1 MTLKRDKGRIALIAV
16 LAVSL
21 LGNALAAGAVLRF
34 RALQSDLL
42 GPSAEQAFFSRAVRR
57 DLRAALRENADT
69 LRPALHRLAE
79 DRAAVVA
86 AGMAQPFDRAAL
98 DAAMTKFRTDADAGI
113 GVLQQVIGD
122 RLEARAA
129 AQK

>member
-34 RALQSDLL
+34 RALQSELL
-42 GPSAEQAFFSRAVRR
+42 GPAAEQALFPRAVRR
-57 DLRAALRENADT
+57 DLRAALRETAET

-86 AGMAQPFDRAAL
+86 AGAARPFDRAAL
-98 DAAMTKFRTDADAGI
+98 DAAMVAMRAQLDTTLGA
-113 GVLQQVIGD
+113 VQQVVGD
-122 RLEARAA
+122 RLEARAKG
-129 AQK
+129 Q

>member
-21 LGNALAAGAVLRF
+21 QGNALAAGAVLRF
-34 RALQSDLL
+34 RALQSELL
-42 GPSAEQAFFSRAVRR
+42 GPAAEQALFPRAVRR
-57 DLRAALRENADT
+57 DLRAALRENAET

-86 AGMAQPFDRAAL
+86 ASTAQPFDRAAL
-98 DAAMTKFRTDADAGI
+98 DAAMVAMRAQLDTTLGA
-113 GVLQQVIGD
+113 VQQVIGD
-122 RLEARAA
+122 RLEARARG
-129 AQK
+129 Q

>member
-1 MTLKRDKGRIALIAV
+1 MTLKRDTGRIVLIAV

-34 RALQSDLL
+34 RALQTELL
-42 GPSAEQAFFSRAVRR
+42 GPAAEQALFPRAVRR
-57 DLRAALRENADT
+57 DLRAALRENAET

-86 AGMAQPFDRAAL
+86 AGAARPFDRAAL
-98 DAAMTKFRTDADAGI
+98 DAAMVAMRAQLDTTLGA
-113 GVLQQVIGD
+113 VQQVVGD
-122 RLEARAA
+122 RLEARA
-129 AQK
+129 KGE

>member
-1 MTLKRDKGRIALIAV
+1 MTLKRDTGRIVLIAV

-34 RALQSDLL
+34 RALQTELL
-42 GPSAEQAFFSRAVRR
+42 GPAAEQARFPRPVRR
-57 DLRAALRENADT
+57 DLRAALRENAET

-86 AGMAQPFDRAAL
+86 AGAARPFDRAAL
-98 DAAMTKFRTDADAGI
+98 DAAMVAMRAQLDTTLGA
-113 GVLQQVIGD
+113 VQQVVGD
-122 RLEARAA
+122 RLEARA
-129 AQK
+129 KSE

>member
-1 MTLKRDKGRIALIAV
+1 MTLKRDKGRIVLIAV

-34 RALQSDLL
+34 RALQSELL
-42 GPSAEQAFFSRAVRR
+42 GPAAEQALFPRAVRR
-57 DLRAALRENADT
+57 DLRAALRENAET

-86 AGMAQPFDRAAL
+86 ASTAQPFDRAAL
-98 DAAMTKFRTDADAGI
+98 DAAMVAMRAQLDTTLGA
-113 GVLQQVIGD
+113 VQQVIGD
-122 RLEARAA
+122 RLEARARG
-129 AQK
+129 Q

>member
-1 MTLKRDKGRIALIAV
+1 MEKKRDKGRIALIAV

-34 RALQSDLL
+34 RALQGDLL
-42 GPSAEQAFFSRAVRR
+42 GPAAAQAFFPREVRR
-57 DLRAALRENADT
+57 DLRAALRDHAES

-86 AGMAQPFDRAAL
+86 AGMARPFDRAAL
-98 DAAMTKFRTDADAGI
+98 DVAMTRFRTDADAGI
-113 GVLQQVIGD
+113 AALQAVIGD
-122 RLEARAA
+122 TLEARAA
-129 AQK
+129 DRK

>member
-1 MTLKRDKGRIALIAV
+1 MTLKHDRGRIVLIAV

-34 RALQSDLL
+34 RALQTELL
-42 GPSAEQAFFSRAVRR
+42 GPAAEQARFPRAVRR
-57 DLRAALRENADT
+57 DLRAALRENAET

-86 AGMAQPFDRAAL
+86 AGAARPFDRAAL
-98 DAAMTKFRTDADAGI
+98 DAAMVAMRAQLDTTLGA
-113 GVLQQVIGD
+113 VQQVVGD
-122 RLEARAA
+122 RLEARAKG
-129 AQK
+129 Q

>member
-1 MTLKRDKGRIALIAV
+1 MAHEHDTGRIVLIAA

-34 RALQSDLL
+34 RALQTELL
-42 GPSAEQAFFSRAVRR
+42 GPAAEQALFPRAVRR
-57 DLRAALRENADT
+57 DLRAALRENAET

-86 AGMAQPFDRAAL
+86 AGAARPFDRAAL
-98 DAAMTKFRTDADAGI
+98 DAAMVAMRAQLDTTLGA
-113 GVLQQVIGD
+113 VQQVVGD
-122 RLEARAA
+122 RLEARA
-129 AQK
+129 KGE

>member
-34 RALQSDLL
+34 RALQSELL
-42 GPSAEQAFFSRAVRR
+42 GPAAEQALFPRAVRR
-57 DLRAALRENADT
+57 DLRAALRENAET

-86 AGMAQPFDRAAL
+86 ASTAQPFDRAAL

-113 GVLQQVIGD
+113 EVLQQVIGD

-129 AQK
+129 AQE

>member
-1 MTLKRDKGRIALIAV
+1 MAHERDTGRIVLIAV

-34 RALQSDLL
+34 RALQSELL
-42 GPSAEQAFFSRAVRR
+42 GPAADQALFPRAARR
-57 DLRAALRENADT
+57 DLRAALRENAET

-86 AGMAQPFDRAAL
+86 AGAARPFDRAAL
-98 DAAMTKFRTDADAGI
+98 DAAMVAMRAQLDTTLGA
-113 GVLQQVIGD
+113 VQQVVGD
-122 RLEARAA
+122 RLEARA
-129 AQK
+129 KSE

>member
-34 RALQSDLL
+34 RALQSELL
-42 GPSAEQAFFSRAVRR
+42 GPAAEQALFPRAVRR
-57 DLRAALRENADT
+57 DLRAALRENAET

-86 AGMAQPFDRAAL
+86 ASTAQPFDRAAL
-98 DAAMTKFRTDADAGI
+98 DAAMVAMRAQLDTTLGA
-113 GVLQQVIGD
+113 VQQVIGD
-122 RLEARAA
+122 RLEARARG
-129 AQK
+129 Q

>member
-1 MTLKRDKGRIALIAV
+1 MAHERDTGRIVLIAA

-34 RALQSDLL
+34 RALQTELL
-42 GPSAEQAFFSRAVRR
+42 GPAAEQALFPRAVRR
-57 DLRAALRENADT
+57 DLRAALRENAET

-86 AGMAQPFDRAAL
+86 AGAARPFDRAAL
-98 DAAMTKFRTDADAGI
+98 DAAMVAMRAQLDTTLGA
-113 GVLQQVIGD
+113 VQQVVGD
-122 RLEARAA
+122 RLEARA
-129 AQK
+129 KGE